1 MEFDK
6 KHEKTVVTVILLYV
20 TKSRLLDVTQGYL
33 SQLIISFLLVAVLYL
48 ILVVSL
54 LAIPVGLDN

>member
-1 MEFDK
+1 ML
-6 KHEKTVVTVILLYV
+6 VTVILLYV

-33 SQLIISFLLVAVLYL
+33 SQLIISFLFVAVLYL